1 MIDQYI
7 PHLQRHCS
15 AFLLSK
21 KNAWDRFDV
30 ADFLQKCMEIQ
41 NAAFFSGYRDAIV
54 SAVGDMC
61 QESPAIA
68 EVFLQDSFTR
78 LGFKFSWGLCQTQGL
93 SISATFMASNLDV
106 LQANMDSHDH
116 EKEQLPQRIFTT
128 NIFSHVGIEGLKEP
142 VINPLML
149 KMLLGANGPI
159 HEAKIESF
167 FNARPLNS
175 AYVEL
180 IRLVKGMDESTLSKI
195 AQTIE
200 GPDVSMFMRGL
211 AQLEELQLI
220 DPERVRRSSER
231 LRVFAAESRDLVL
244 ALYDD
249 EFASGALTSIYKR
262 NFTSTRVSI
271 GDAHLLKVKSVLNI
285 IDNHKGGVP
294 EAIEIVR
301 ESVMGVGRF
310 QYSSKDEAPEYAHFA
325 HALLQLA
332 TQSEPLGVQVLS
344 ELCTE
349 IGTSGIVRKKQRD
362 LAKILFQVGGEPTYK
377 SLMGVSPKMDELLGD
392 LTCHLVRIGRDGA
405 TLKAGE
411 GDSPV
416 NSQIAQHLLDAG
428 VFSAGHVKRLLKNAN
443 GRKLCQGVRIPPEM
457 LQRLPSHFRDET
469 FGADLGL

>member
-1 MIDQYI
+1 MIDLYI

-15 AFLLSK
+15 AFLPAQK
-21 KNAWDRFDV
+21 YAWDRFDV

-41 NAAFFSGYRDAIV
+41 NATFFNGYRDAMV
-54 SAVGDMC
+54 AAVGDMC

-68 EVFLQDSFTR
+68 EMFLQDCFTR
-78 LGFKFSWGLCQTQGL
+78 LGFKFAWGLCETYGL
-93 SISATFMASNLDV
+93 TISAKFMASNLDV

-116 EKEQLPQRIFTT
+116 EKEQLPQRIWTT
-128 NIFSHVGIEGLKEP
+128 NIFSHVGVAALKEP

-149 KMLLGANGPI
+149 KMLLGANGPD
-159 HEAKIESF
+159 HEKRIESF
-167 FNARPLNS
+167 FKARPLNP

-180 IRLVKGMDESTLSKI
+180 ISLVKGMGESTPSKI
-195 AQTIE
+195 SQTIE
-200 GPDVSMFMRGL
+200 GPDVSIFMRGL
-211 AQLEELQLI
+211 AQLEDFKLI

-249 EFASGALTSIYKR
+249 EFASGALTAIYKR

-271 GDAHLLKVKSVLNI
+271 GDYHSLKVKGVLNI
-285 IDNHKGGVP
+285 IDNHKSGVP

-310 QYSSKDEAPEYAHFA
+310 QYSSNDEAPEYAHFA

-332 TQSEPLGVQVLS
+332 AQSETLGVQVLS
-344 ELCTE
+344 ELCSG
-349 IGTSGIVRKKQRD
+349 ISTSGIVRKKQRD
-362 LAKILFQVGGEPTYK
+362 LGKILFQVGSEPTYK
-377 SLMGVSPKMDELLGD
+377 SLIGVSPRLDALLGD

-411 GDSPV
+411 DESPV
-416 NSQIAQHLLDAG
+416 NSQVAQYLLDAG
-428 VFSAGHVKRLLKNAN
+428 VFGANHVKRLLKHAN
-443 GRKLCQGVRIPPEM
+443 GRKLCQNVRIPPEM
-457 LQRLPSHFRDET
+457 LQRLPSRFRDEA
-469 FGADLGL
+469 FGGDLGL